1 MKRGKNNHGRTT
13 GSQFDDQ
20 PDNQEAMSMSN
31 VGSQDDK
38 DFTGKNTT
46 QHLKQMN
53 ITRAK
58 LQQTIKA
65 NNLDKLFGIDDMI
78 LNKKYDETEVI
89 DEKKE
94 LLETLKD
101 LRKRHDQ

>member
-1 MKRGKNNHGRTT
+1 
-13 GSQFDDQ
+13 
-20 PDNQEAMSMSN
+20 MSN

-58 LQQTIKA
+58 LQQTIKFFVLFLKIRA

-78 LNKKYDETEVI
+78 LNKKYDETEVFFLKT
-89 DEKKE
+89 KKRS
-94 LLETLKD
+94 LMK
-101 LRKRHDQ
+101 KKSFWKH